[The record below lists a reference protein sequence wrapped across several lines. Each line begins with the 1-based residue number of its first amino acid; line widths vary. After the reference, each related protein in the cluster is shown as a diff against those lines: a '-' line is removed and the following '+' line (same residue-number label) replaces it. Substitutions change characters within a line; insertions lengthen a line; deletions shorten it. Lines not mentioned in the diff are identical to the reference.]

1 MLHRCDRCEHVTD
14 ASMSKAAAAG
24 GLGAATGP
32 LIGGVVTSA
41 ISWRASFG
49 LQVLVVAWII
59 LLARKIA
66 DPGPEESRPRFDLTG
81 AVLSAAGLTFVVLG
95 LLQSR
100 TCVLKDYLADGVEAD
115 YGHREPAG
123 RLVTGQDPERGEDL
137 QRAEDEGDPAG
148 AVRTGGLWDSRRPAQ
163 PTCSAARLRAPPR

>member
-1 MLHRCDRCEHVTD
+1 
-14 ASMSKAAAAG
+14 
-24 GLGAATGP
+24 
-32 LIGGVVTSA
+32 VVTSA
-41 ISWRASFG
+41 ISWLASFG

-100 TCVLKDYLADGVEAD
+100 TCVLIPRRPVEATTPESAPCAD
-115 YGHREPAG
+115 EVRRG
-123 RLVTGQDPERGEDL
+123 RD
-137 QRAEDEGDPAG
+137 
-148 AVRTGGLWDSRRPAQ
+148 
-163 PTCSAARLRAPPR
+163 